1 MPLRFEERS
10 LNFFFFWWSPPPPS
24 SSPPPSAS
32 PLTKVPAPRISGSS
46 PRGRPGTPSGT
57 FYTDDEDENDDD
69 HHYTGD
75 NLLIRDEI
83 RLWWKW
89 FLPQSWVPLLCSIWC
104 GVSWNFYQK
113 MTGSLVIYIVGSTKR
128 PMRLG
133 QLTKSYSCPVFH
145 DLSMFEIQPWVKS
158 SSCHCQTLVVVISP
172 SSGKSHFREN
182 Q

>member
-1 MPLRFEERS
+1 MIFSCFEDGNTSAHIAAKRGSSRVLQELLKFDKNIVTTSR
-10 LNFFFFWWSPPPPS
+10 LLFWHFIQVGSPSPS
-24 SSPPPSAS
+24 PSAS

-75 NLLIRDEI
+75 NLLIRDDI

-133 QLTKSYSCPVFH
+133 
-145 DLSMFEIQPWVKS
+145 
-158 SSCHCQTLVVVISP
+158 
-172 SSGKSHFREN
+172 
-182 Q
+182 